1 MSNIKKSYEIK
12 ADNAVNILSTG
23 GETEM
28 SGIFWAKNFMSE
40 SLFAAI
46 AQPLF
51 FAFGG
56 ITLAKMLIDSSKSY
70 KKQYIE
76 TNQEGY
82 SEKPTS
88 DIKSL
93 KYLLSQIE
101 SSQHLEPRTKKALK
115 GVLHFFGFMAHLIMT
130 QVADVLNPNSTLT
143 LSQRAFKAANLA
155 VLVVTF
161 GAACTAI
168 AKVAPYIFLGILTLS
183 GAAAIYEAGVALKD
197 AFKRNERVSSS
208 KWNLGLTI
216 TSFAST
222 IVGVIGAF
230 LLPGLGLASTTA
242 SKAMSLAGAAV
253 QPTGVALAFKNTRDK
268 WSGEEHKYEQ
278 MAAAQ

>member
-1 MSNIKKSYEIK
+1 MSSINKSYEVK
-12 ADNAVNILSTG
+12 ADNAVNTFSTA
-23 GETEM
+23 GEAEM

-40 SLFAAI
+40 SSFAAI

-56 ITLAKMLIDSSKSY
+56 ITLAKMLIESSKSY
-70 KKQYIE
+70 KEQYMD
-76 TNQEGY
+76 TNTEV
-82 SEKPTS
+82 KDNTKTL
-88 DIKSL
+88 KSL
-93 KYLLSQIE
+93 LLKIDNNQSIN
-101 SSQHLEPRTKKALK
+101 SSAKKALK
-115 GVLHFFGFMAHLIMT
+115 GTLHFFGFMAHLIKT
-130 QVADVLNPNSTLT
+130 QISDVLNPNSNLT
-143 LSQRAFKAANLA
+143 RCERAFKAANLA

-183 GAAAIYEAGVALKD
+183 GAAAIYKASVALKD
-197 AFKRNERVSSS
+197 AFTSKKAVSTS

-253 QPTGVALAFKNTRDK
+253 QPTGAALAFKNTKDK
-268 WSGEEHKYEQ
+268 WSGEEQKYEQ
-278 MAAAQ
+278 LATA